1 MLTVLDASLRGVM
14 GRGCSAEQTNNNG
27 ERLPGATREPRS
39 GRSTYQGEHDP
50 MEHIVTVQEAVTAF
64 ADWMEP
70 TDGELD
76 AIEAEM
82 PRILADVEA
91 LDVQIA
97 LLDQAPTELD
107 ERRARRGRRRVLSE
121 RATLANRAV
130 SGAVA

>member
-1 MLTVLDASLRGVM
+1 M
-14 GRGCSAEQTNNNG
+14 N
-27 ERLPGATREPRS
+27 
-39 GRSTYQGEHDP
+39 
-50 MEHIVTVQEAVTAF
+50 HIVTVQEAVTAF

-107 ERRARRGRRRVLSE
+107 ERRARRDRRRVLSV
-121 RATLANRAV
+121 RAVLANRAV

>member
-1 MLTVLDASLRGVM
+1 M
-14 GRGCSAEQTNNNG
+14 NN
-27 ERLPGATREPRS
+27 
-39 GRSTYQGEHDP
+39 
-50 MEHIVTVQEAVTAF
+50 IVTVQEAVTAF

-97 LLDQAPTELD
+97 LLDQAPNELD
-107 ERRARRGRRRVLSE
+107 VRRARRGRRRVLSE
-121 RATLANRAV
+121 RAVLANRV
-130 SGAVA
+130 SEGEAA

>member
-1 MLTVLDASLRGVM
+1 M
-14 GRGCSAEQTNNNG
+14 
-27 ERLPGATREPRS
+27 
-39 GRSTYQGEHDP
+39 TY
-50 MEHIVTVQEAVTAF
+50 IVTVQEAVTAF

-70 TDGELD
+70 TDSELD

-97 LLDQAPTELD
+97 LLDRAPNELD

-121 RATLANRAV
+121 RAVLANRAV
-130 SGAVA
+130 PGAVA

>member
-1 MLTVLDASLRGVM
+1 MD
-14 GRGCSAEQTNNNG
+14 
-27 ERLPGATREPRS
+27 
-39 GRSTYQGEHDP
+39 
-50 MEHIVTVQEAVTAF
+50 HIVTVQDAVTAF
-64 ADWMEP
+64 AEWMEP
-70 TDGELD
+70 TDSELD

-97 LLDQAPTELD
+97 LLDQVPTELD

-121 RATLANRAV
+121 RATLANRVV